1 MKKLLILLLVMSV
14 ILSLCACGGPK
25 PETAEKEP
33 WSGHFAAGFSR
44 VDVTP
49 ANNVGMAGYA
59 ETGEDVRMSQGVL
72 NKIWFN
78 CVALTDEGGNTMLL
92 YALDALSIDY
102 QIARNIRSEISAAT
116 GVPVENIVI
125 NCTHS
130 HSTPIVE
137 QTRYALSAIEAA
149 QAALADRAAATVTY
163 AAAEVENM
171 SFVRHYTTVSGAVVG
186 SNFGPANAGAKTG
199 HTTEADK
206 EMRIL
211 KLEREGK
218 KPILMVNWQG
228 HATRVSTGASD
239 FGRTHRYMISTDYPG
254 FCQDYVEKNY
264 DCHCVL
270 FIGASGNVVT
280 TSAISGEGLEK
291 NPITYGEALGQ
302 KVLDIAENTQPIQ
315 TGTVKSTDTQFEGAT
330 ATIVIGALSL
340 GDIGIITAPFEM
352 FDTTSMGVREKSPFK
367 ATFVLSQAN
376 GSYGYMPTDICFDYD
391 DCYECRHTR
400 FNRGDAERIIDIYA
414 DLLNDIHE

>member
-1 MKKLLILLLVMSV
+1 MKKYLCLFLTVFIVFGLL
-14 ILSLCACGGPK
+14 ACGAQEAQEEK
-25 PETAEKEP
+25 PA
-33 WSGHFAAGFSR
+33 WSGSFAAGFSR

-49 ANNVGMAGYA
+49 KNSVGMGGYS
-59 ETGEDVRMSQGVL
+59 ETGEPVRMSQGVL
-72 NKIWFN
+72 NNVYFN

-92 YALDALSIDY
+92 YVLDALNIDY
-102 QIARNIRSEISAAT
+102 QIAKNIRAEVSTAT
-116 GVPVENIVI
+116 GVPAENIVI

-130 HSTPIVE
+130 HSTPVVE
-137 QTRYALSAIEAA
+137 QTSYAQSAIEAA
-149 QAALADRAAATVTY
+149 TAALEDRAAATVTY
-163 AAAEVENM
+163 AAEEVENM

-218 KPILMVNWQG
+218 KPILMVNWMG
-228 HATRVSTGASD
+228 HATMVSTGSSD
-239 FGRTHRYMISTDYPG
+239 FGKAHRYMISTDYPG
-254 FCQDYVEKNY
+254 FCQDYVEKNS

-270 FIGASGNVVT
+270 FMGASGNVVT
-280 TSAISGEGLEK
+280 TSSIAGEGLEK
-291 NPITYGEALGQ
+291 HPVVYGEALGQ
-302 KVLDIAENTQPIQ
+302 HVLDIAEKTQPIQ
-315 TGTVKSTDTQFEGAT
+315 TGEVKSTDTQFEGAS
-330 ATIVIGALSL
+330 ATIVIGALGC

-352 FDTTSMGVREKSPFK
+352 FDTTSMGVREKSPYK

-400 FNRGDAERIIDIYA
+400 FNRGDAEKIIDVYA
-414 DLLNDIHE
+414 GLLNDIHG